1 MLLSRHI
8 HKDKENRNFKICGK
22 NVLGGPTL
30 FKIQMKMNNQERITI
45 EEIKGYR
52 I

>member
-8 HKDKENRNFKICGK
+8 HKDKIEILKFVGK
-22 NVLGGPTL
+22 NVLCGPTL

-45 EEIKGYR
+45 EEIILYR